1 MLHAL
6 STMLRMVPLP
16 RFACA
21 ARWRMKHAV
30 ENETQRPAMTETLR
44 RAARALLAVS
54 DKSGIV
60 EFARTLS
67 GYGIELVST
76 GGTRMTLNEAGLAA
90 REVSELTGFPE
101 MMDGRV
107 KTLHPAVHGGLLAI
121 RNNPAHADA
130 MRAHHIR
137 PIDLLVVNLYP
148 FEETVARGAS
158 FDDCIENIDIGG
170 PAMIR
175 AAAKN
180 HADVAVIVEP
190 TDYAL
195 VLDEFARHGGMTT
208 LALRRR
214 LAAKAYART
223 AAYDAAIANWF
234 ANELGERAPDFRS
247 FGGRLIEELRYGENP
262 HQSAAFYIT
271 PDRRFGVATARQAQG
286 KQLSYNNI
294 NDTDAAFECVAEF
307 DPARTAAC
315 AIIKHANPCGV
326 AEGGSLV
333 DAYRKALACDPVS
346 AFGGIVA
353 LNRPLDAS
361 AARAIT
367 EIFTE
372 VIIAPDATEEATAI
386 VGAKKN
392 LRLLLA
398 GGLPDPRAGGLT
410 AKTVAGGLLVQTR
423 DNAVVDD
430 IELKPV
436 TRRAPTNA
444 ELRDLRF
451 AFRVAKHVKSNTIV
465 YAKDSATVGIGAGQ
479 MSRVDAARIAAR
491 KAEDAAKQ
499 AGLKEP
505 ATKGSVVASDAF
517 FPFADGLLV
526 AIEAGATAVIQPGGS
541 VRDDEVIKAAD
552 DHGIAMVLTGVRHFR
567 H

>member
-1 MLHAL
+1 
-6 STMLRMVPLP
+6 
-16 RFACA
+16 
-21 ARWRMKHAV
+21 
-30 ENETQRPAMTETLR
+30 MTETLR

-315 AIIKHANPCGV
+315 AIVKHANPCGV

-372 VIIAPDATEEATAI
+372 VIIAPDATEEAAAI

-465 YAKDSATVGIGAGQ
+465 YAKDLATVGIGAGQ